1 MYINPKRPIDLALSE
16 TGNGSHLRRMT
27 NRAHAGDS
35 LLKVCRQIRQGFRRG
50 AMTAFLPEVRR
61 AIWQIVAKQH
71 ASNWELYRRVILG
84 R

>member
-1 MYINPKRPIDLALSE
+1 MYINPKRPIDSTIAQ

-50 AMTAFLPEVRR
+50 AMAAFQPEVRR
-61 AIWQIVAKQH
+61 AIWQIVAEQH
-71 ASNWELYRRVILG
+71 FSNCDLYRRVILG

>member
-1 MYINPKRPIDLALSE
+1 MYINPERPIDQTIAQ

-35 LLKVCRQIRQGFRRG
+35 LLQVCRQVRQGFRTG
-50 AMTAFLPEVRR
+50 AMEAFHPEVRR
-61 AIWQIVAKQH
+61 AIWQIVAEQH
-71 ASNWELYRRVILG
+71 TRNCDLYRRVILG